1 MIKNV
6 TKQVV
11 TVEDG
16 KWITGLSITTDS
28 FQELT
33 VDIVDELDS
42 EKQSIISIENFKHVD
57 VEEILKELQQ
67 SSFDYDEKDMIQK
80 LKNLDQVIFSYKNV
94 EFKKDDVD
102 TFLEL
107 FGTSGNM
114 KNLKKRYD
122 VFVDGITFK
131 IRLENEKITEIS
143 YLKKLNVG
151 GKELNDYVEITDLF
165 SFQKQLETYMKNTLR
180 IRNVVN
186 YRK

>member
-11 TVEDG
+11 TVENG
-16 KWITGLSITTDS
+16 KWFTTLDIKTS
-28 FQELT
+28 SCQELT

-42 EKQSIISIENFKHVD
+42 EKQSILSIENFKRVD

-80 LKNLDQVIFSYKNV
+80 LKNLDQVTFSYKNV

-107 FGTSGNM
+107 FGTT

-131 IRLENEKITEIS
+131 IRLEDEKITEIS
-143 YLKKLNVG
+143 YLKKLNIG
-151 GKELNDYVEITDLF
+151 GKEIDDYVEMTELF

-180 IRNVVN
+180 IRDVVN